1 MWLISPDFGLVSIV
15 AHRNQPGHLLVRG
28 RDHAHLRELQVRH
41 PDLLGTVAIE
51 STPNAD
57 YGCRF
62 APVTAE
68 LMAEVLRREALV
80 IRYDN
85 VKAEAARRWGH
96 SSPFVAAM
104 HACWSALRRLQRPF
118 QRDLLDDNL
127 DGLR

>member
-1 MWLISPDFGLVSIV
+1 VWLVHPEFGFVSIV
-15 AHRNQPGHLLVRG
+15 GHRNLPGHVLVRG

-41 PDLLGTVAIE
+41 PDLLGSVPIE
-51 STPNAD
+51 QTPTAD
-57 YGCRF
+57 YAVRF

-68 LMAEVLRREALV
+68 VMAEVLRRESIG

-96 SSPFVAAM
+96 GSAFVAAM
-104 HACWSALRRLQRPF
+104 HTCWSALRRLQIPF
-118 QRDLLDDNL
+118 RRDQIDDDL